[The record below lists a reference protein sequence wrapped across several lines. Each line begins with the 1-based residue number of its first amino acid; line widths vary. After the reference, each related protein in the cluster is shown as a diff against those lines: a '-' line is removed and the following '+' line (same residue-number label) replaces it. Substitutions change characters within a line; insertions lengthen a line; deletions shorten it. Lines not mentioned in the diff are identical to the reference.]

1 MDGSE
6 SSLRVVDEGG
16 RGNERAKYV
25 ELEGQLLVTINKQV
39 VYISILLLSLQPE
52 VAPLSYS
59 ILQSIIV
66 IGSITL
72 VYFSWVVY
80 RNSPR

>member
-25 ELEGQLLVTINKQV
+25 DLERQLLVTIKQT
-39 VYISILLLSLQPE
+39 SSLH
-52 VAPLSYS
+52 
-59 ILQSIIV
+59 I
-66 IGSITL
+66 
-72 VYFSWVVY
+72 YFTTIASA
-80 RNSPR
+80 RSGTA